1 MYRLKPLTGLEQY
14 ILCYWFLMQHPNL
27 QRLQLIMLG
36 TKDANSQYEKYGF
49 RI

>member
-1 MYRLKPLTGLEQY
+1 
-14 ILCYWFLMQHPNL
+14 MQHPNL